1 MGYYSLVTLFFDLFA
16 IAGGGG
22 SSSGGGGGGS
32 SSSSYSSGGSG
43 SSSGSDNPV
52 VGVII
57 LVLMALFFAWAWY
70 SGSKAVKKKRADMA
84 QKLKAASQGDKLWD
98 EAGLQRHTADMFVKY
113 QQDWSKFDT
122 RSMQSY
128 MTPEYFQHASLMME
142 ALHQADRTN
151 IVSDIKINRAEV
163 ATIKNPDGIADDSF
177 TATVDVDLLDTLL
190 TTSTGA
196 QLYQKKYQSYVETY
210 RFLRHDDKWLLDGID
225 TSTALENMLQTQIK
239 SFAKQNNLFF
249 SLDWGYLLL
258 PARGQLFSEGAF
270 GVSDINNHCIGKYN
284 DILVQLYTYIPT
296 PGQDRAKGYVIAQAA
311 LPKSYGEIVVR
322 HKSKLSMFSSIKNLE
337 KIETE
342 WSDFNK
348 KYEIFASDKELATSL
363 ELLNPKYMEQLEA
376 VDFDVS
382 MQVVDNI
389 VYLYASDADASTNY
403 SVMLD
408 LLKEAFKEMKM

>member
-1 MGYYSLVTLFFDLFA
+1 MGYFTLVTLFFDLFA

-22 SSSGGGGGGS
+22 SSSGGGGGSS
-32 SSSSYSSGGSG
+32 SSSSYSGGSGGSSG
-43 SSSGSDNPV
+43 GSDNPV
-52 VGVII
+52 VGVIV

-70 SGSKAVKKKRADMA
+70 SGSKAVKKKRTDLT
-84 QKLKAASQGDKLWD
+84 QKLKVAAQTDNLWD
-98 EAGLQRHTADMFVKY
+98 ETGLQKHTADTFVRY

-122 RSMQSY
+122 QSMQSY

-151 IVSDIKINRAEV
+151 IVSDIKVNRAEV
-163 ATIKNPDGIADDSF
+163 ATIKNPSGTADDSF

-190 TTSTGA
+190 TTSTGV
-196 QLYQKKYQSYVETY
+196 QLFQKKYQSYVESY
-210 RFLRHDDKWLLDGID
+210 RFLRHEDKWLLDGID
-225 TSTALENMLQTQIK
+225 TSTALEDMLQTQIK

-258 PARGQLFSEGAF
+258 PARGQLFSEGSF

-296 PGQDRAKGYVIAQAA
+296 PGQDNVKGYVIAQVAI
-311 LPKSYGEIVVR
+311 PKSYGEIVVR
-322 HKSKLSMFSSIKNLE
+322 HKSKLSVFSRIKNLE

-342 WSDFNK
+342 WGDFNK
-348 KYEIFASDKELATSL
+348 KYEVFASNKELATSL
-363 ELLNPKYMEQLEA
+363 ELLNPRYMEQLEA
-376 VDFDVS
+376 VDFDVN

-389 VYLYASDADASTNY
+389 VYLYASDSDASANY
-403 SVMLD
+403 SVMLN
-408 LLKEAFKEMKM
+408 LLKGAFKEMKM